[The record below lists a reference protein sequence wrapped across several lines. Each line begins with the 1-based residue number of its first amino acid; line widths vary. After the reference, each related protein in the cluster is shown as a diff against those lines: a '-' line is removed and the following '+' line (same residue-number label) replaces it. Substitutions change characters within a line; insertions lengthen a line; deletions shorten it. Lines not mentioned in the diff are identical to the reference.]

1 MQAEQPLFQVENLST
16 EFNRR
21 HFDFSLMPH
30 EIMTIAGPSGSGKS
44 LFLRALAD
52 MDKHQGE
59 VFLSGEPQSE
69 IEPENWRQQVVL
81 VAAESAWW
89 SAIVGDHFRHK
100 PSEQQFADLGFD
112 KKVLYWPVSRLS
124 SGERQR
130 LSLLRALVL
139 KPAVLLLDEPTAN
152 LDEKNTLRVEK
163 LLLDYLN
170 THRTTAVWVSHD
182 RAQRERLDGK
192 ELILE

>member
-1 MQAEQPLFQVENLST
+1 MSTEPPFFQVKNLST

-21 HFDFSLMPH
+21 HFDFTLMPH
-30 EIMTIAGPSGSGKS
+30 EIMTVAGPSGSGKS

-59 VFLSGEPQSE
+59 VFLSGKPQSAF
-69 IEPENWRQQVVL
+69 EPDNWRKQVIL

-89 SAIVGDHFRHK
+89 STIVGDHFRHN
-100 PSEQQFADLGFD
+100 PTEQQLADLGFEAQ
-112 KKVLYWPVSRLS
+112 VLSWQVSRLS

-130 LSLLRALVL
+130 LGLLRALVL

-152 LDEKNTLRVEK
+152 LDENNTLRVEK

-170 THRTTAVWVSHD
+170 THKTAAVWVSHD
-182 RAQRERLDGK
+182 HAQRERLDGK